1 MSNAPP
7 AHFSRA
13 FPPKTLLCSETLAL
27 TRISINTS
35 QSVRASPPHVNIGLL
50 GLMIRFILRSRFK
63 NKRRSKNFF
72 KNFLSSFMFLSHKA
86 LHLVCF
92 LSWNVWSWFFL
103 GFFSSFFVFLCFDL
117 IWFYEFEKMVKDC
130 DDSCERSRSS

>member
-1 MSNAPP
+1 MKNIESVIAMRPRRILV
-7 AHFSRA
+7 RA

-35 QSVRASPPHVNIGLL
+35 QWVQASPPHVNIGLL
-50 GLMIRFILRSRFK
+50 GLMIRFILWSRFK
-63 NKRRSKNFF
+63 NTRRSKNFF

-92 LSWNVWSWFFL
+92 LSWNVWSWCFL
-103 GFFSSFFVFLCFDL
+103 GFFCFFFCFFVLWFDL
-117 IWFYEFEKMVKDC
+117 ILWVWEDG
-130 DDSCERSRSS
+130 